1 MAGKRIRRFWDE
13 AEKIQIVAQTRVPGV
28 SVSQVARRYDLN
40 ANLIF
45 KWLRDPRYADAQ
57 ERTGDFLPVT
67 ITAGLDLPPPLKPS
81 RLPVPP
87 PAEVRVEI
95 TTPGGCR
102 VRVEGGL
109 DVARLC
115 ELVRGLER

>member
-1 MAGKRIRRFWDE
+1 MAGKRVRRSWAE
-13 AEKIQIVAQTRVPGV
+13 AEKLMIVAQTRMPGV
-28 SVSQVARRYDLN
+28 SVSQVARRYDVN
-40 ANLIF
+40 ANLVF
-45 KWLRDPRYADAQ
+45 KWLRDPRFSSAPDP
-57 ERTGDFLPVT
+57 GVDFLPVT
-67 ITAGLDLPPPLKPS
+67 IAAD
-81 RLPVPP
+81 P
-87 PAEVRVEI
+87 PATKISRPSAPTPAEICVEI